1 MADLDPLLGHER
13 AGALELDLD
22 LGAQVDHRAHAEV
35 AHQPADVAR
44 R

>member
-1 MADLDPLLGHER
+1 MADLDALLAHER

-35 AHQPADVAR
+35 AHQAG
-44 R
+44 

>member
-1 MADLDPLLGHER
+1 MADLHTLLADQR

-35 AHQPADVAR
+35 AHQAAAR
-44 R
+44 RAR